1 MGILLALTVGYVAG
15 AKAGPH
21 GFEEIRS
28 AIQTIRESEEVAALW
43 AALRSHAG
51 FALREFS
58 DLLTNEEEQVAVGD
72 LVARVRRMAGEA
84 EVTWRAS

>member
-1 MGILLALTVGYVAG
+1 M
-15 AKAGPH
+15 
-21 GFEEIRS
+21 
-28 AIQTIRESEEVAALW
+28 AALW